1 MLNKVIV
8 MVSDLDDA
16 SHGKINV
23 LDGPDQAAH
32 FVETLL
38 ESGCEQERVRVFGGD
53 ELQMQ
58 VHQRP
63 VVSLIGNARSRNEEA
78 PRGEEGEGSASSP
91 PAPQGRPQQEQV
103 AASETVAD
111 RAEAVMDEVAAQPFV
126 RNGVRF
132 SSQFR
137 PARPGSTRA
146 LRRSDQA
153 LLLLAPPVLRA
164 PPLTP
169 VPDTSHMSA
178 MIAACD

>member
-16 SHGKINV
+16 SHGEINV
-23 LDGPDQAAH
+23 LDGPEQAAH

-38 ESGCEQERVRVFGGD
+38 ESGFEQERVRVFGGD

-63 VVSLIGNARSRNEEA
+63 VVSLISDARGRTEEA
-78 PRGEEGEGSASSP
+78 PKDEEDDAAA
-91 PAPQGRPQQEQV
+91 PAPQARPQPEQM
-103 AASETVAD
+103 AA
-111 RAEAVMDEVAAQPFV
+111 RAQTVAAQPFE

-137 PARPGSTRA
+137 PS
-146 LRRSDQA
+146 
-153 LLLLAPPVLRA
+153 
-164 PPLTP
+164 
-169 VPDTSHMSA
+169 
-178 MIAACD
+178 

>member
-16 SHGKINV
+16 SHGEINV
-23 LDGPDQAAH
+23 LDGPELAAR

-38 ESGCEQERVRVFGGD
+38 ESGFEQERVRVFGGD

-63 VVSLIGNARSRNEEA
+63 VVSLISNARGRKEDAPLDEEEEA
-78 PRGEEGEGSASSP
+78 A
-91 PAPQGRPQQEQV
+91 PAHQVRPQQEQV
-103 AASETVAD
+103 AASKTVSD
-111 RAEAVMDEVAAQPFV
+111 RARAVMDEVAAQPFV

-137 PARPGSTRA
+137 PA
-146 LRRSDQA
+146 
-153 LLLLAPPVLRA
+153 
-164 PPLTP
+164 
-169 VPDTSHMSA
+169 
-178 MIAACD
+178 